1 MEKYNFTVSESEIG
15 IRIDKFLSEKFK
27 EIKPEITRSKIQN
40 LLDNKAIECDGNYEL
55 NCSQKTKINQ
65 HFSIF
70 LSNTKELSITPK
82 KIDFKII
89 FEDDDL
95 MVIDKPPYLT
105 VHPGNGNQDHTL
117 LNALLHTHQNKLSQ
131 IAGEFRAG
139 IVHRLDK
146 DTSGLMLIAK
156 NDLCHLRLS
165 EMLRDRIIKRS
176 YLAMIYGVIEPK
188 FGTINTDIERSRVNR
203 LKMRIVKNGKR
214 NAITH
219 YQTLEIFANNLA
231 SLVECQLDTGRTHQI
246 RAHFESKKHSLIG
259 DQLYNSAKKNFGKD
273 LSDNL
278 KEILQ
283 NFPRQ
288 ALHSYKIEFTHP
300 INHQFLSFKIDLPD
314 DLEQLYQALKNG

>member
-1 MEKYNFTVSESEIG
+1 MEKFSFTVSELEVG
-15 IRIDKFLSEKFK
+15 LRIDRFLSEKFK

-40 LLDNKAIECDGNYEL
+40 LLFNKLVECDGRSDL
-55 NCSQKTKINQ
+55 NPSQKTKINQ
-65 HFSIF
+65 QF
-70 LSNTKELSITPK
+70 LVSLVNNQQLLITPK

-117 LNALLHTHQNKLSQ
+117 LNALLFSHQNQLSQ
-131 IAGEFRAG
+131 IAGEFRCG

-165 EMLRDRIIKRS
+165 EMLRNRTVKRS
-176 YLAMIYGVIEPK
+176 YLAMIYGVMDPK

-219 YQTLEIFANNLA
+219 YQTLEIFANNFA
-231 SLVECQLDTGRTHQI
+231 SLIECQLDTGRTHQI
-246 RAHFESKKHSLIG
+246 RAHFEAKKHSLIG
-259 DQLYNSAKKNFGKD
+259 DQLYNSAKKNPHKD
-273 LSDNL
+273 ISDNL
-278 KEILQ
+278 KKIIQ
-283 NFPRQ
+283 DFPRQ
-288 ALHSYKIEFTHP
+288 ALHSFKIEFIHP
-300 INHQFLSFKIDLPD
+300 INQKLLSFKIDLPH
-314 DLEQLYQALKNG
+314 DLNQLYQALKNG

>member
-1 MEKYNFTVSESEIG
+1 MEKYNFTVSESEVG

-40 LLDNKAIECDGNYEL
+40 LLDNKLIECDGSIDINS
-55 NCSQKTKINQ
+55 SQKTKINQ
-65 HFSIF
+65 HFSIS
-70 LSNTKELSITPK
+70 LTNTQQLSITPK
-82 KIDFKII
+82 EIAFKIV

-176 YLAMIYGVIEPK
+176 YLAMIYGVMEPK

-246 RAHFESKKHSLIG
+246 RAHFEAKKHSLIG
-259 DQLYNSAKKNFGKD
+259 DQLYNSAKKNLGKD
-273 LSDNL
+273 ISDNL
-278 KEILQ
+278 KKILQ
-283 NFPRQ
+283 DFPRQ
-288 ALHSYKIEFTHP
+288 ALHSFKIEFTHP